1 MGFFSRMLF
10 VSLDLPTPVG
20 RLTFVKPRAGSV
32 YYGRITLGT
41 ETKGKESTVWSKSL
55 SWDGAERD

>member
-1 MGFFSRMLF
+1 MLF

-41 ETKGKESTVWSKSL
+41 ETKGKESTVWIKSL